1 MIKFEEGEHI
11 IHTVRR
17 HWFVILGFTIV
28 LFIIALLPLAA
39 IKFFSSELFTSAF
52 PIELKQAI
60 PVGDL
65 GNWIQFGYPLWLL
78 LLWVFFFIEWTDY
91 YLDIW
96 VITNKRIIDIEQ
108 KGFFHREVTS
118 FSYGQVQDITVETR
132 GPIQTFFKFGL
143 LEIQTAGHNR
153 NIIIPHADNPEIV
166 RSIVL
171 KQQHTHNHPHT
182 QPTT

>member
-17 HWFVILGFTIV
+17 HWFVILGFTLIV
-28 LFIIALLPLAA
+28 LIVALLPLLA
-39 IKFFSSELFTSAF
+39 IKFLSSDIISSSIPAELRDAV
-52 PIELKQAI
+52 PAGEIAKW
-60 PVGDL
+60 V
-65 GNWIQFGYPLWLL
+65 QFGYPLWLL
-78 LLWVFFFIEWTDY
+78 LLWVFFFTEWTDY

-118 FSYGQVQDITVETR
+118 FSYGQVQDITVETK

-153 NIIIPHADNPEIV
+153 NIIIPHAENPEIV

-171 KQQHTHNHPHT
+171 REQHRHNHSPHA
-182 QPTT
+182 